1 MSDSVHAIIRDAE
14 ENYKTGN
21 TNLGKYVQWSM
32 YDTIEK
38 ETAYINSK
46 HISGDTDSLGR
57 KKPFFNIVTAAV
69 NIWYRAT
76 DIDRKDI
83 VVLPNSSAT
92 TVASFMANVFL
103 HEWMKKARFGVF
115 LNEWGRVLAKHG
127 SAVVEF
133 VEKDG
138 ILIAS
143 VIPWDKLIVDPV
155 DFTALPVIK
164 RLFKTLPQL
173 KNMAT
178 KGHPDFANYDME
190 QVKALETAMQTR
202 ETTSGDKVDNQ
213 AKFIEIYEVHGE
225 MPIAFLKEK
234 PKDDDWTTFT
244 QQVQIVTFFEAKDK
258 GQYNDFT
265 LYRGKEAKPIHMLTH
280 LIKEEGRTKAIGAV
294 EYLFDAQ
301 WMQNH
306 TIKQMKDQ
314 LDITSKIIFQTAD
327 PRFADK
333 NVITNFESGDIFTWD
348 REKGGEL
355 TQVNNQGHDI
365 TSLKLFSEQ
374 WKEVEREVTSTPDA
388 ARGTIPPSGTPLG
401 TTQIVTAQGLS
412 LFEVMTENKG
422 LHIED
427 MLREYIIPHL
437 KKKMKN
443 KDELASIL
451 EDHEV
456 DKIDAMYVP
465 KEAIRRF
472 NKRTL
477 DSILEGEMP
486 QPFNQVGEEDAVRQ
500 DLAPLGNQRFF
511 TPDELNWDKV
521 FKNLEWKLDV
531 AVTNEQGDKQA
542 VLATLSA
549 VLQTIAANPQVL
561 QDPTAKMLFNKIL
574 SRTGT
579 ISPIELKATRIAQ
592 PQPIPQEA
600 LKGLTQP
607 TQ

>member
-1 MSDSVHAIIRDAE
+1 MPDSIHSIIRDAE
-14 ENYKTGN
+14 ENYRTGN
-21 TNLGKYVQWSM
+21 TKLGKYVEWSM
-32 YDTIEK
+32 YDTLEK

-46 HISGDTDSLGR
+46 HISGKTDSLGR
-57 KKPFFNIVTAAV
+57 PKPFFNIVIAAV

-83 VVLPNSSAT
+83 TVLPNSSAT

-127 SAVVEF
+127 SAVCEF

-164 RLFKTLPQL
+164 RLFKTLAQL

-190 QVKALETAMQTR
+190 QVEALETAMQTR
-202 ETTSGDKVDNQ
+202 ETTSGEKVDNQ

-234 PKDDDWTTFT
+234 PIDTDWTTFR
-244 QQVQIVTFFEAKDK
+244 QQMQVVTFFEAKDK

-265 LYRGKEAKPIHMLTH
+265 LYRGKEAKSPYMLTH

-294 EYLFDAQ
+294 EFLFDGQ
-301 WMQNH
+301 WMKNH
-306 TIKQMKDQ
+306 SIKQWKDQ
-314 LDITSKIIFQTAD
+314 IDITSRIVFQTAD
-327 PRFADK
+327 PRYADK
-333 NVITNFESGDIFTWD
+333 NVLTNFESGDIFTWD
-348 REKGGEL
+348 RQKGGEL

-365 TSLKLFSEQ
+365 TSLKLFIDQ
-374 WKEVEREVTSTPDA
+374 WTDVEREGTSTPDA

-401 TTQIVTAQGLS
+401 TTQIVTSQGLS

-456 DKIDAMYVP
+456 DRIDAMYVP

-477 DSILEGEMP
+477 DSVLEGEIP
-486 QPFNQVGEEDAVRQ
+486 QPFNQIAEEDAVRQ

-511 TPDELNWDKV
+511 TPDDLNWDKV
-521 FKNLEWKLDV
+521 FKDLEWKLDV
-531 AVTNEQGDKQA
+531 DVTNEQGDKQA
-542 VLATLSA
+542 VLTTLSA

-579 ISPIELKATRIAQ
+579 VSPVELKATRIAQ
-592 PQPIPQEA
+592 PQPIPDEA
-600 LKGLTQP
+600 IKGLATP